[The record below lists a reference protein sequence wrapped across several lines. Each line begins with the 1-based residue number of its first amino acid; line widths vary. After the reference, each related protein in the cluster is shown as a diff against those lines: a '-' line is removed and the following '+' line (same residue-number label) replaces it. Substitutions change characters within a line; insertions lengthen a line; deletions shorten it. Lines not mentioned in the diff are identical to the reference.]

1 MKKGILIKYGEIVL
15 KGKNRAVFEN
25 ILMKDIRAGLKEL
38 GQIDLKKEQGR
49 FYLPV
54 PEDDDGEWID
64 RAIELLQHVF
74 GIIGICPVDVPESD
88 DLETIGDAMVAYV
101 KREFDRPCTFK
112 VFAKRADKKYPYNS
126 LQIAAKL
133 GERVLHET
141 DGWTVDVHQPQVKL
155 YAEIRNQVYVY
166 GKEIKGLGGLPVGT
180 GGKATLLLSGGID
193 SPVAGWMMAK
203 RGVQLS
209 AVYFHA
215 HPYTSDRAR
224 DKVLELARR
233 VSKYAGPIPV
243 YVVPFT
249 RIQLDIYA
257 KCQHEKLTIIMR
269 RFMMRIAE
277 KIARRTACG
286 ALITGESL
294 GQVASQTMRSLE
306 CTNAVCTL
314 PVFRPLIGFDKEDIV
329 TVSKK
334 IGTYDTSIL
343 PYEDC
348 CTIFVAK
355 HPVTKPILDVIERH
369 EHHLD
374 DIIEEMVDKALETDE
389 IIIVDAEGKRVLKY
403 REDPLTEG
411 M

>member
-49 FYLPV
+49 FYLQV

-269 RFMMRIAE
+269 RIMYRVAE
-277 KIARRTACG
+277 RLADKEG
-286 ALITGESL
+286 AQAMITGENL
-294 GQVASQTMRSLE
+294 GQVASQTLASLE
-306 CTNAVCTL
+306 CTNAAADRI
-314 PVFRPLIGFDKEDIV
+314 VFRPLIGFDKQQIIDIAKQID
-329 TVSKK
+329 TFE
-334 IGTYDTSIL
+334 TSIL

-355 HPVTKPILDVIERH
+355 HPTTQPRLKDIE
-369 EHHLD
+369 D
-374 DIIEEMVDKALETDE
+374 DEKKLTDIEEEIREAVDGSELYLCKPEE
-389 IIIVDAEGKRVLKY
+389 IVKVRTSVHGAEG
-403 REDPLTEG
+403 ED
-411 M
+411 